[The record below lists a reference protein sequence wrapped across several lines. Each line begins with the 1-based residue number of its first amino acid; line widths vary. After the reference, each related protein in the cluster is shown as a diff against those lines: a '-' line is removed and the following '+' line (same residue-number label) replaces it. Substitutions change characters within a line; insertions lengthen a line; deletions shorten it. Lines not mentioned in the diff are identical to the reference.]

1 MARKLKRFFLFVFFS
16 FFFTLLSGRS
26 GPIRNSSEKGT
37 GVSSDNKGWNSAQAE
52 CCMNGV
58 CVDEYGNQYCC

>member
-1 MARKLKRFFLFVFFS
+1 MARKLKRFFVLMFFS
-16 FFFTLLSGRS
+16 FFVTLLSGRS
-26 GPIRNSSEKGT
+26 GPIHNRSEKGT

-58 CVDEYGNQYCC
+58 CTAENGKNYCC